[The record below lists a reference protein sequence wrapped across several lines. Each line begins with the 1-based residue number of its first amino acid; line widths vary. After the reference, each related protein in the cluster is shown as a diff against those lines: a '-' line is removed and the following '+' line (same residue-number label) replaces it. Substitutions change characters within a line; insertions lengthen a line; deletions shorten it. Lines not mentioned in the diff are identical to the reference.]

1 MSFDALAGAAGNHCL
16 SVLGAFHPDPRD
28 NVPGECGT
36 LVLLGPDE
44 PRFWPVFAASPE
56 ALDGQPD
63 AMDRWSTRVLTRWA
77 SALGATALFPFGGPP
92 HRPFYSWALRSG
104 RSHASPVAFLVH
116 DDAGLF
122 VSFRGALALRERL
135 DLPPPSPAPCRD
147 CTAQPC
153 ATACP
158 VGALTTAGYDVPACK
173 AYLASPE
180 GRDCVTNGC
189 AVRRCCP
196 VSQQFGRLPAQ
207 SAYHMHHF
215 IGA

>member
-1 MSFDALAGAAGNHCL
+1 MSFDALAGAAGDHCL

-63 AMDRWSTRVLTRWA
+63 AMDRWSTRVLTDWA

-104 RSHASPVAFLVH
+104 RSHPSPVAFLVH

-135 DLPPPSPAPCRD
+135 DLPPPSPAPCLD
-147 CTAQPC
+147 CP
-153 ATACP
+153 
-158 VGALTTAGYDVPACK
+158 AL
-173 AYLASPE
+173 
-180 GRDCVTNGC
+180 RH
-189 AVRRCCP
+189 
-196 VSQQFGRLPAQ
+196 RLPRRRVDDRRLRRAGLQ
-207 SAYHMHHF
+207 GISGKPQRPRLSHQRLRRSARLSSVTTVWPFACTIRLSYASF
-215 IGA
+215 YRSLT